1 MKRSLGVTVI
11 AALELLGSSLTL
23 LMGVL
28 MVVVMVF
35 LPTRTQQN
43 IPLPPTALKALLA
56 LTSLLYIFPAL
67 WGIASGVGLIRLKNW
82 ARIST
87 IVFSV
92 ILILIGAFSGL
103 VMLLMPMPAPNGGD
117 PGMTASFRL
126 VMGSFWLAL
135 MGIGIWWAVF
145 FTRTEVRVQFVPSG
159 GLPFGP
165 SAPVVNALSGISLPS
180 VAPQAPARPLS
191 LTIIA
196 WLLLIGCAFIPLS
209 LAMRAPTFLLTKVVS
224 GGTAA
229 IYFSAVGLLHLYIG
243 IGLLRLQPL
252 ARKIGVWYYIAMLL
266 NAAFFYLAPGTRVRF
281 IALMAAQQSMFPWLS
296 SMQQRPELHFDLIPF
311 MYLGAC
317 CGAIMIA
324 IAIYFLVTRKVE
336 FERAAAAALERR

>member
-1 MKRSLGVTVI
+1 
-11 AALELLGSSLTL
+11 
-23 LMGVL
+23 

-56 LTSLLYIFPAL
+56 LTSLLYILPAL

-103 VMLLMPMPAPNGGD
+103 VMP
-117 PGMTASFRL
+117 
-126 VMGSFWLAL
+126 
-135 MGIGIWWAVF
+135 
-145 FTRTEVRVQFVPSG
+145 
-159 GLPFGP
+159 
-165 SAPVVNALSGISLPS
+165 
-180 VAPQAPARPLS
+180 
-191 LTIIA
+191 
-196 WLLLIGCAFIPLS
+196 
-209 LAMRAPTFLLTKVVS
+209 
-224 GGTAA
+224 
-229 IYFSAVGLLHLYIG
+229 
-243 IGLLRLQPL
+243 
-252 ARKIGVWYYIAMLL
+252 
-266 NAAFFYLAPGTRVRF
+266 
-281 IALMAAQQSMFPWLS
+281 